1 MALSS
6 ACSRAEGSRYTN
18 FRNGLVMSKPL
29 AGIKVIEMA
38 GLGPCPFAGM
48 LLADLGARV
57 VRVDRPRFNT
67 PLGACEAERKE
78 VLGRGKESISVDLKN
93 PKSLQM
99 IRKLIIGSD
108 VLIEGFRPK
117 VMERL
122 GLGPE
127 ILLKEKPSLVYG
139 RMTGFGQSGPYSTRA
154 GHDINYISL
163 SGALAAIG
171 EKDGPPTIPLNL
183 LGDFG
188 GGGMLLVVGVLAA
201 LLKAKTTSQG
211 EVVDAAM
218 VDGSALMASMI
229 YGFLGQGLW
238 EDKRGV
244 NLLDG
249 GAPFYSTYKTKDDKY
264 IAVGALEPNFYR
276 DLLVVLGLSEDE
288 DWQSQYDRSRWPVMR
303 AKIAKAVGEKTRD
316 EWEIISEGTDSCMTP
331 VLSLR
336 EAPVHHSAINREGFV
351 EIAGITQPAM
361 APRFSGDPDRGA
373 PHTAPMI
380 GENTEQI
387 IKELGY
393 AEDDIDS
400 FLSEKVAYRPGD

>member
-1 MALSS
+1 MMA
-6 ACSRAEGSRYTN
+6 
-18 FRNGLVMSKPL
+18 KPL
-29 AGIKVIEMA
+29 DGIKVVEMA

-57 VRVDRPRFNT
+57 VRVDRPQFGT
-67 PLGACEAERKE
+67 SLEACEAERQE

-99 IRKLIIGSD
+99 IRRLIIESD
-108 VLIEGFRPK
+108 VLIEGFRPE

-127 ILLKEKPSLVYG
+127 VLLKDKPSLVYG
-139 RMTGFGQSGPYSTRA
+139 RMTGFGQSGPYATRA

-163 SGALAAIG
+163 SGTLATIG
-171 EKDGPPTIPLNL
+171 EKDGPPIIPLNL

-188 GGGMLLVVGVLAA
+188 GGGMLLVVGVLSA
-201 LLKAKTTSQG
+201 LLKARATSQG

-264 IAVGALEPNFYR
+264 IAVGALEPKFYR
-276 DLLVVLGLSEDE
+276 DLLDVLGLSEDE
-288 DWQSQYDRSRWPVMR
+288 DLQSQYDRSGWPMMR
-303 AKIAKAVGEKTRD
+303 MKIAQAVREKTRD
-316 EWEIISEGTDSCMTP
+316 EWETMSEGTDSCMTP
-331 VLSLR
+331 VLGLR
-336 EAPVHHSAINREGFV
+336 EASAHHSAVDREGFV
-351 EIAGITQPAM
+351 EVAGITQPAL
-361 APRFSGDPDRGA
+361 APRFSGDPKRGA
-373 PHTAPMI
+373 PRPAPMI

-393 AEDDIDS
+393 AEGDIDS